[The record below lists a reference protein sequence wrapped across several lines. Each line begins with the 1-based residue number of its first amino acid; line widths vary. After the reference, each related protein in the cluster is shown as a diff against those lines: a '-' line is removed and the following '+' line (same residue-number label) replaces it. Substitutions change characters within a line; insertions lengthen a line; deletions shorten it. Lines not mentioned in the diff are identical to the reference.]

1 VFPWYEHGVLL
12 NPAQQAAV
20 DHRGGPL
27 LVLAGAGTGKTRVIT
42 HRVAAL
48 LDEGVPPW
56 RMLAVTFTNKAAA
69 EMRERI
75 SAISGDIHDTHK
87 LWVGTFHSICA
98 RILRRWGR
106 PVGLSPNF
114 SIYDTSDQL
123 SVMKRV
129 FADLNIGS
137 SSLTPKAVLGYLDRL
152 KNRGM
157 GPSRIDEL
165 KLDEPIRSL
174 AYKSM
179 VRYQR
184 LVRAGD
190 AADFG
195 DLLVLAVELLRKAKM
210 DAPRRPAAAKV
221 GRVVARRP
229 RKEAKAKDEEKERAQ
244 TALPLSDFAQG
255 LAGMID
261 FNAPVEPRTDP
272 GDPPLPPLP
281 DMSAVAGPG
290 PGPGPGGSQLGDLVA
305 LSVDDDLEAVARLRR
320 RFDHVVV
327 DEFQDTNPV
336 QAELIDLLSTRAE
349 LMVVGDDD
357 QAIYGWRGAD
367 VTQILNFP
375 DRHVEC
381 EVIRLEQNYR
391 STTKILDGAN
401 AIIRRNSGRFGKAL
415 RSELGEGEP
424 IRVLMTHDEVDEA
437 RLIAGLIAEDLA
449 EGVEPAEIAVFYRT
463 HALSR
468 ALEEALVRR
477 HLNYTVY
484 GGLRF
489 FDRKEIKDL
498 LAYLRL
504 MVNPRSD
511 VDLARIINVPARK
524 IGKTSLDRLIA
535 RATAEGT
542 SLYEVL
548 EEGEAAAAGL
558 GVAACRRVAGF
569 RRLIDGLRDA
579 SLGKELGELAAE
591 ILEVTGYRVMLAG
604 DSSEESRDR
613 LENLQ
618 EFVGELS
625 VFSEEQPDASLA
637 DYLEQVALLSD
648 ADGEGDAEGV
658 GAVTLMT
665 IHSAKGLEFRHVYL
679 TGMEERVF
687 PHARVLDDNVQMEE
701 ERRLAYVAVT
711 RAKRRLTI
719 TWAQA
724 RRLYGQAQVG
734 QLSRFVRELPQGA
747 VQNLHSPSAKPV
759 SAPAPLSPSW
769 SGDFGR
775 ASRKPA
781 PEPRWDNDIV
791 YDDASA
797 PGGDD
802 DYVDDSGGEGVPIF
816 IGMRVRHRKFG
827 EGEVLGWSGFGDNL
841 KLSLRFATHG
851 TKTILAR
858 FCEPV

>member
-1 VFPWYEHGVLL
+1 E
-12 NPAQQAAV
+12 
-20 DHRGGPL
+20 
-27 LVLAGAGTGKTRVIT
+27 
-42 HRVAAL
+42 
-48 LDEGVPPW
+48 
-56 RMLAVTFTNKAAA
+56 A
-69 EMRERI
+69 E
-75 SAISGDIHDTHK
+75 
-87 LWVGTFHSICA
+87 
-98 RILRRWGR
+98 
-106 PVGLSPNF
+106 
-114 SIYDTSDQL
+114 
-123 SVMKRV
+123 
-129 FADLNIGS
+129 AD
-137 SSLTPKAVLGYLDRL
+137 K
-152 KNRGM
+152 
-157 GPSRIDEL
+157 
-165 KLDEPIRSL
+165 
-174 AYKSM
+174 
-179 VRYQR
+179 
-184 LVRAGD
+184 
-190 AADFG
+190 
-195 DLLVLAVELLRKAKM
+195 
-210 DAPRRPAAAKV
+210 
-221 GRVVARRP
+221 
-229 RKEAKAKDEEKERAQ
+229 AQ

-261 FNAPVEPRTDP
+261 FNAPVEPRVDP

-281 DMSAVAGPG
+281 ELRAEPPRAAGPG
-290 PGPGPGGSQLGDLVA
+290 PGGGQLGDLVA

-336 QAELIDLLSTRAE
+336 QAELIDLLSSRAE

-367 VTQILNFP
+367 VTQILHFP

-401 AIIRRNSGRFGKAL
+401 AIIRRNRGRFGKAL

-437 RLIAGLIAEDLA
+437 RLIAGLVAEDLA
-449 EGVEPAEIAVFYRT
+449 QGVDPAEIAVFYRT

-468 ALEEALVRR
+468 ALEEALIRR
-477 HLNYTVY
+477 QLNYTIY

-524 IGKTSLDRLIA
+524 IGKTSIDRLVA
-535 RATAEGT
+535 RASAEGK

-558 GVAACRRVAGF
+558 GAAACRRVAGF
-569 RRLIDGLRDA
+569 RRLLDGLREA
-579 SLGKELGELAAE
+579 SVGKDLGDLAAE
-591 ILEVTGYRVMLAG
+591 LLEVTGYRVMLAG
-604 DSSEESRDR
+604 DASEESRDR

-687 PHARVLDDNVQMEE
+687 PHARVLDDDVQMEE

-734 QLSRFVRELPQGA
+734 QLSRFVRELPKDA
-747 VQNLHSPSAKPV
+747 VQSLHSPSARV
-759 SAPAPLSPSW
+759 SAPAPLGPSW
-769 SGDFGR
+769 TDDFAR
-775 ASRKPA
+775 PAKPKRP
-781 PEPRWDNDIV
+781 PEPRWDSDIV
-791 YDDASA
+791 YDDGAA
-797 PGGDD
+797 PGGGDD
-802 DYVDDSGGEGVPIF
+802 DYVDAGGGDSVPIF
-816 IGMRVRHRKFG
+816 IGMRVRHAKFG

-841 KLSLRFATHG
+841 KLSLRFAGHG